1 MHRSVLLLLISAFV
15 LSAAV
20 ALPLSLEESEEV
32 ASHSDVELEPLSESL
47 DTNEKQNL
55 DSSVEETVHKEVA
68 MEASSSVEELKDEGK
83 VGSSGGAS
91 SEEESSVIP
100 ARRRRSVEQERYR
113 NLHHFA
119 LICPLADTTELEEGD
134 TLNTKIQIPDM
145 YAICD
150 NLLKANPKK

>member
-55 DSSVEETVHKEVA
+55 DSSVEETVHKELA
-68 MEASSSVEELKDEGK
+68 KEASSSVEELKD
-83 VGSSGGAS
+83 GGAS

-113 NLHHFA
+113 NLHDLA
-119 LICPLADTTELEEGD
+119 YICPLADTTELEEGD
-134 TLNTKIQIPDM
+134 TLNSKIKIPDM
-145 YAICD
+145 YPSLIC
-150 NLLKANPKK
+150 KPQFI